1 VFPNIEPYER
11 GLLFVGDSQQVYW
24 ECAGNPNGRP
34 VVYLHGGPGSGCS
47 PRNRRLFDPE
57 IYRIVIMDQRG
68 CGRSRPLVE
77 NAADIEVNTTQ
88 HLIAD
93 LELLRR
99 HLNVDRWAVVGA
111 SWGST
116 LALAYAQA
124 HPDRVTAIVL
134 ASVTTTTRREVE
146 WITHGVGRIFP
157 QEWERFAA
165 VAEGD
170 LARERQLPAVYNS
183 LLFHDDA
190 AVCERAA
197 REWCAWEA
205 AHVSLAPGYAP
216 NPRFEDPAFRLLFAR
231 LVTHYWKNA
240 AFLEEDQLIRD
251 ASVLEGIPSVLVHG
265 RYDVS
270 GPLETAWRLHKDW
283 RSSELHVVEDAGHGG
298 GSMAALLI
306 SILNRL
312 GGG

>member
-1 VFPNIEPYER
+1 
-11 GLLFVGDSQQVYW
+11 
-24 ECAGNPNGRP
+24 
-34 VVYLHGGPGSGCS
+34 
-47 PRNRRLFDPE
+47 
-57 IYRIVIMDQRG
+57 M
-68 CGRSRPLVE
+68 
-77 NAADIEVNTTQ
+77 
-88 HLIAD
+88 
-93 LELLRR
+93 
-99 HLNVDRWAVVGA
+99 
-111 SWGST
+111 
-116 LALAYAQA
+116 
-124 HPDRVTAIVL
+124 
-134 ASVTTTTRREVE
+134 E

-157 QEWERFAA
+157 REWERFAA

-251 ASVLEGIPSVLVHG
+251 ASVLEGIPSVLIHG

-270 GPLETAWRLHKDW
+270 GPLETAWRLHRDW